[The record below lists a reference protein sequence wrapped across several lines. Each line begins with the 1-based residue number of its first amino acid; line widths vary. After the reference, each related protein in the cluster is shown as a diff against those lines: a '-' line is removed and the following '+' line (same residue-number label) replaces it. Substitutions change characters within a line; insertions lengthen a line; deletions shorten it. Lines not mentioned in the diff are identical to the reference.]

1 MIFLGKP
8 FFLCLFLASLS
19 FAQIPVS
26 KAVVVDSLDHP
37 SDRFTQG
44 LFFTEGELWESTGMV
59 GASRVFRTDFKNGKT
74 GKILDSLHLKTQ
86 DFGEGIA
93 KQGNLL
99 VWLTWKGKK
108 AFVLAEKPLQIVGE
122 YPLWTE
128 GWGLTAWKD
137 SFLLSDGTH
146 KIYRLTQDFQLLGV
160 TEVAGGRFFNELEAV
175 GDTLYANIW
184 TSDSI
189 AVIHI
194 PTGRLVRYIDCSE
207 IARSV
212 RAKNPK
218 AEVLNGIAFDG
229 KRLWITGKWWGK
241 MFQILKPI
249 K

>member
-1 MIFLGKP
+1 MIFWGKP
-8 FFLCLFLASLS
+8 FFLCLFLAIFA

-44 LFFTEGELWESTGMV
+44 LFFDGSTLWESTGLV
-59 GASRVFRTDFKNGKT
+59 GESRVFRSALKNGKLQV
-74 GKILDSLHLKTQ
+74 LDSLHLQTL

-137 SFLLSDGTH
+137 GFLLSDGTN

-160 TEVAGGRFFNELEAV
+160 TEVAGGRLFNELEAV

-194 PTGRLVRYIDCSE
+194 PTGRLVRSIDCSE
-207 IARSV
+207 IVRSV

-241 MFQILKPI
+241 MFQIE
-249 K
+249 